1 MEEELMLKERFGKDA
16 GFRVPE
22 GYFDSFNKQIMEN
35 LPAKRPALLVRLRPI
50 AAAAALFGAI
60 AGVGLWVGGN
70 EVQQTVA
77 QQTKTL
83 QYEDDYY
90 TLDND
95 DIYAYLADSQ

>member
-22 GYFDSFNKQIMEN
+22 GYFDSFNKQIMES

-77 QQTKTL
+77 QQTKAI
-83 QYEDDYY
+83 QSEEDYY
-90 TLDND
+90 IFDND
-95 DIYAYLADSQ
+95 DIYAYLADNQ

>member
-1 MEEELMLKERFGKDA
+1 MEEERILLKRFGKDA

-22 GYFDSFNKQIMEN
+22 GYFDSFQKQFMEN

-60 AGVGLWVGGN
+60 AGIGLWVGGN

-77 QQTKTL
+77 QQTKAI
-83 QYEDDYY
+83 QSEEDYY
-90 TLDND
+90 IFDND
-95 DIYAYLADSQ
+95 DIYAYLADNQ